1 MGGITGNIIFQGKM
15 SDGNAWNFWYSVDWA
30 QINMAKAIA
39 NEVINGSATT
49 LNPLYYNQNGIDRLQ
64 NRVRQVAVQGVTAG
78 LGNGQVISTKLPV
91 QQFLANYNAG
101 LYNGSIVINAEPF
114 SEYVAQNPADYGAG
128 KYAGLSCIWIPQLP
142 FLNIFFNLQA
152 TTLVVSG

>member
-1 MGGITGNIIFQGKM
+1 
-15 SDGNAWNFWYSVDWA
+15 
-30 QINMAKAIA
+30 MARAIA
-39 NEVINGSATT
+39 NEVINGSASS

-64 NRVRQVAVQGVTAG
+64 NRVRQVATQGVAAG
-78 LGNGQVISTKLPV
+78 LGNGQVISTKLPI

-101 LYNGSIVINAEPF
+101 LYNGQIVINAEPF
-114 SEYVAQNPADYGAG
+114 LTYVGENPNDYGAG
-128 KYAGLSCIWIPQLP
+128 KYSGLSCIWIPQLP